1 MEKRLSLYPQGPQ
14 VLHWL
19 AVVTVPPL
27 RLLAWV
33 QELPPLRMLSSVEG
47 PVQELP
53 PLRVLF
59 SVEGPL
65 LQDLDGI
72 LLGQGAKVL
81 DGALPLQPVHPW
93 CLRATSN
100 VRCGHPRLALG
111 DFGRWLLVHLLF
123 QDHSGF
129 ALLCGRKPLRG
140 LLVGLFHHACD
151 GSHDLHSNYANP
163 LSSSSTAKS

>member
-1 MEKRLSLYPQGPQ
+1 MLWSNELMAPPSSAPIPGLSTGRPGLQRAD
-14 VLHWL
+14 L
-19 AVVTVPPL
+19 AFGTERADGTLPSRHQTVV
-27 RLLAWV
+27 
-33 QELPPLRMLSSVEG
+33 
-47 PVQELP
+47 
-53 PLRVLF
+53 
-59 SVEGPL
+59 